1 MKASEAIKILEAL
14 DPSHE
19 VTLTIGRKAATVPH
33 PYTPNWQTVQPIW
46 IKGTEWP
53 GLGYRDIT
61 CKTVH

>member
-19 VTLTIGRKAATVPH
+19 VTLTIGSPKQYKFPQN
-33 PYTPNWQTVQPIW
+33 PKWDSPQPMW
-46 IKGTEWP
+46 VKTNEWP
-53 GLGYRDIT
+53 LPFNHIT